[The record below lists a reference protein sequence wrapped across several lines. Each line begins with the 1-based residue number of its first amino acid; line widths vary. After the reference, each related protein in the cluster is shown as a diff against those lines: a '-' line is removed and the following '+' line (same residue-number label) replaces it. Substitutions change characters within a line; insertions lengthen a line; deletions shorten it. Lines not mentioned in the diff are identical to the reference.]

1 MYSAVLKVSTAD
13 QFYSAMA
20 HLSVQL
26 LDEKIIVADNLIQVR
41 LSFSFFKIRR
51 IWKSV
56 NHVDGQ

>member
-41 LSFSFFKIRR
+41 LSFSFF
-51 IWKSV
+51 
-56 NHVDGQ
+56 

>member
-1 MYSAVLKVSTAD
+1 
-13 QFYSAMA
+13 MA

-41 LSFSFFKIRR
+41 LSFLDRNTVFKIRR
-51 IWKSV
+51 IWKSI